1 MDIPITSYWGA
12 RLTLHQSP
20 NKAARGLKTMA
31 IRKAF
36 LMVLKPG
43 QQDEYERRH
52 QSIWPELEQVL
63 NEHGVSNYSIFLNRA
78 TDQLFA
84 YAEIESEEAWQQTA
98 ETEACRRWWAYMK
111 DLMLTTADNKPAMIA
126 LDEVFHLD

>member
-1 MDIPITSYWGA
+1 MGAEDILFTRA
-12 RLTLHQSP
+12 RIRP
-20 NKAARGLKTMA
+20 RAVLKTMA

-36 LMVLKPG
+36 LMTLKPG
-43 QQDEYERRH
+43 QQDEYEKRH

-63 NEHGVSNYSIFLNRA
+63 SEHGVSNYSIFLNRA

-84 YAEIESEEAWQQTA
+84 YVEIDSEEAWQQTA
-98 ETEACRRWWAYMK
+98 ETEACRRWWFYMK

-126 LDEVFHLD
+126 LDQVFHLD